1 MAHNVRPFDVNYLIN
16 PTQDHLRELAI
27 AHTPCTMMTAH
38 GNLMKVSRNKARMA
52 KYTYVIDDE
61 ANAGQYSHQVILPA
75 KAQVLI
81 DIQRQYIEASGR
93 LIDIRGSLGVGD
105 RAVPVQWLY
114 TLEGANIAGMQSH
127 MTFLD
132 VSGEFNPEF
141 QVIYT
146 PNLFLEDMPG
156 RQAILVDLKNYKTY
170 IIGPDYFGESKKAA
184 LRMLNDYAYQRG
196 GLVLH
201 AGAKLIE
208 LAGVRMSMTIMG
220 LSGTGKTTTTFSR
233 QGDLTQPIQDDMVTI
248 WPDGEM
254 SVTESGC
261 FAKTAG
267 LTRDSEPIIY
277 DGTLNSLAWVENTF
291 VDEVGRY
298 DFNKKAMS
306 QFDADRF
313 RSILEAT
320 GFDTDKIQQYLDGAV
335 TYNDTLDAD
344 GIIKDGWEFVEWTQ
358 NGRSVIPMSVIDNV
372 ADLHDIPPVTSM
384 GILNR
389 DEGQDAATPGIVR
402 FTSSDQAAAYFM
414 LGETTKTSAAGKEV
428 GKTRSPFTQPF
439 FPRSFGLQAARFSE
453 LVASM
458 PDTVLWMM
466 NTGYVGI
473 DLKVK
478 IHHSSAMLEA
488 MLAGTIAWKTDP
500 DFDYDIVDVDNPANS
515 VLLELVPAEILNPA
529 IVIDNEIYRDWV
541 IRMKKDRRQFL
552 YSHGVD
558 PKIIATI

>member
-358 NGRSVIPMSVIDNV
+358 KGRSVIPMSVIDNV

>member
-27 AHTPCTMMTAH
+27 AHTPCTIVTEH

-52 KYTYVIDDE
+52 KYTYVIDNE
-61 ANAGQYSHQVILPA
+61 VNADQYSHQVISPA

-81 DIQRQYIEASGR
+81 DIQRQYIEDAGR

-132 VSGEFNPEF
+132 FSPEFTPEF

-156 RQAILVDLKNYKTY
+156 RQAILVDLKSYRTY

-208 LAGVRMSMTIMG
+208 SAGERMSMTIMG
-220 LSGTGKTTTTFSR
+220 LSGTGKTTTTFSQ

-248 WPDGEM
+248 WPSGEM

-267 LTRDSEPIIY
+267 LTRSSEPIIY

-291 VDEVGRY
+291 VGESGAY
-298 DFNKKAMS
+298 DFDKKRMS
-306 QFDADRF
+306 QLDVERF
-313 RSILEAT
+313 RSVLEAT
-320 GFDTDKIQQYLDGAV
+320 GFDTDKIQQYLDGIV
-335 TYNDTLDAD
+335 TYDDTLDAD

-372 ADLHDIPPVTSM
+372 ADLYDIPPVTSM

-402 FTSSDQAAAYFM
+402 FTSPDQAAAYFM

-439 FPRSFGLQAARFSE
+439 FPRSFGLQASRFSE

-458 PDTVLWMM
+458 PGTALWMM
-466 NTGYVGI
+466 NTGYVGA

-478 IHHSSAMLEA
+478 IHHSSSMLEA

-500 DFDYDIVDVDNPANS
+500 DFGYDIVDVDDPVNS
-515 VLLELVPAEILNPA
+515 ALLELVPAAILNPVT
-529 IVIDNEIYRDWV
+529 VIDNEVYRDWV
-541 IRMKKDRRQFL
+541 SRMKRDRCEFL
-552 YSHGVD
+552 RSHGVD